1 VGRRTIVIIGGTG
14 HALVEN
20 VPARFGG
27 TIAVDLEIEDVT
39 VDEDVVVEIRL

>member
-1 VGRRTIVIIGGTG
+1 VIIGGTG